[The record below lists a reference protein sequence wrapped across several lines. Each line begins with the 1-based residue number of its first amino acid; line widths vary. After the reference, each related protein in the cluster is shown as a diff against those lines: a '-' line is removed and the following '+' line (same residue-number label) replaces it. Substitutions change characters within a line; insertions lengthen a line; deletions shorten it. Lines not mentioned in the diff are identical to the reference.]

1 MVTEQM
7 TIWFFCGFKEQTLSR
22 TGIRKLSPGS
32 RIVLNLPILS
42 TNQASCWGTNI
53 TPMFTGVPL
62 PLCLWGR
69 RRRGFEG
76 SVEDARRG
84 RLPCVL
90 LASNRRPKTAP
101 LCKDIAISPVNE
113 SGYQIRQG
121 RTSVWKFCE
130 IGRMFQQLTHYICT
144 TTKFHNMFVF
154 L

>member
-1 MVTEQM
+1 M
-7 TIWFFCGFKEQTLSR
+7 SR
-22 TGIRKLSPGS
+22 TGIRKFRPGS

-69 RRRGFEG
+69 RRRGFEKT
-76 SVEDARRG
+76 VEDARRG
-84 RLPCVL
+84 RLPCEL

-101 LCKDIAISPVNE
+101 LCKDIAISPVNDG
-113 SGYQIRQG
+113 GYQFRPG
-121 RTSVWKFCE
+121 RTSVWKSCE
-130 IGRMFQQLTHYICT
+130 IQRIFQQLTRYNST

-154 L
+154 I

>member
-1 MVTEQM
+1 M
-7 TIWFFCGFKEQTLSR
+7 SR
-22 TGIRKLSPGS
+22 TGIRKLRPGS

-69 RRRGFEG
+69 RRRGFEKT
-76 SVEDARRG
+76 VEDARRG
-84 RLPCVL
+84 RLPCEL

-101 LCKDIAISPVNE
+101 LCKDIAISPVNDG
-113 SGYQIRQG
+113 GYQFRPG
-121 RTSVWKFCE
+121 RTSVWKSCE
-130 IGRMFQQLTHYICT
+130 IQRIFQQLTRYNST

-154 L
+154 I